1 MVNLIAGKEIVPELV
16 QHDFTTEQVVSRLSA
31 IIPDGQP
38 RDQMI
43 AGLAS
48 VKTLLRGPNPDLL
61 HPTERAAEA
70 IVTLLQEVRLQR
82 KNT

>member
-16 QHDFTTEQVVSRLSA
+16 QHDFTAERVVARLNEV
-31 IIPDGQP
+31 IPDGEP
-38 RDQMI
+38 RSQMK

-61 HPTERAAEA
+61 HPAERAAEA
-70 IVTLLQEVRLQR
+70 IVALLRRTSVE
-82 KNT
+82 T